1 VLLASQRSAGEFWP
15 RQEWQVRSGHW
26 FKAAVLVIAVL
37 LGLLVQSEWLALLQF
52 RLQVSGGVGD
62 PIFGRPLSFYFFTLP
77 VWRFAVNL
85 VLGVWLLAL
94 LLTSVAYVVNGH
106 LNYVRQLKLSWAA
119 RVHLSILVAVGFAL
133 AALRFWL
140 NRFEL
145 LYSDYRLSFY
155 GTGYTDI
162 HARLPVYWLMIGAS
176 LLTGVLVLLFSL
188 RRRVKAAILSVAGF
202 IAFYLVAN
210 IYPGAVQTFSVKPN
224 ELQKE
229 SPYIANSIRSTSLAY
244 GLDKIEVRDFSA
256 GGGLTLKDLK
266 RNEATVLNI
275 RLWDWRPLKDVYG
288 QLQSIRPYY
297 NFEDVDLDRYVID
310 GNYRQITLSVR
321 ELDFESVS
329 EQARTWINQYFQYTH
344 GYGLCASP
352 VNEVTEE
359 GLPEFVIQDIPP
371 RSKSSLKISRPE
383 IYYGEKTLHPV
394 FVKTGMKEF
403 DYPVG
408 EENAFTTY
416 AADRGVSIGSFWRRL
431 LLAWD
436 LGSFEILFTKNF
448 TSDSRVLLHRSVRD
462 RIQRIAPFLAYDR
475 DPYIVIDEGRL
486 FWIQDAYTTT
496 NRYPYSEPFQ
506 GQFNYIRNSVKVV
519 LDAYLGDVF
528 FYLADPGDPIVRTY
542 SSIFPTLFRP
552 ISQMRPGLRAH
563 VRYPEDLFDV
573 QRHMYRTYHMRDPR
587 VFYTKEDLWEVP
599 SEIYSGSEQVME
611 SYYTIMSLPPSQTKE
626 FIMLIPF
633 TPKDKNN
640 MIAWLAARSDGANY
654 GKLVLYQFPK
664 QELTYGPMQI
674 EARIDQDPAISQ
686 LITLWNQKGSSVIR
700 GNLLVIPIE
709 HSLLYVEP
717 IYLQAEKS
725 RIPELTRIV
734 VVYQNR
740 VSMGETLKEALQA
753 AITGAGVS
761 PPVEAATAA
770 DVVAPLALPSLQEL
784 VSQAVRHFE
793 DSQTLLKEGD
803 WAGYGEEQRKLREVL
818 KQLNEAAG
826 NK

>member
-1 VLLASQRSAGEFWP
+1 
-15 RQEWQVRSGHW
+15 
-26 FKAAVLVIAVL
+26 
-37 LGLLVQSEWLALLQF
+37 
-52 RLQVSGGVGD
+52 
-62 PIFGRPLSFYFFTLP
+62 
-77 VWRFAVNL
+77 
-85 VLGVWLLAL
+85 
-94 LLTSVAYVVNGH
+94 
-106 LNYVRQLKLSWAA
+106 
-119 RVHLSILVAVGFAL
+119 
-133 AALRFWL
+133 
-140 NRFEL
+140 
-145 LYSDYRLSFY
+145 
-155 GTGYTDI
+155 
-162 HARLPVYWLMIGAS
+162 
-176 LLTGVLVLLFSL
+176 VLLFSL

-403 DYPVG
+403 DYPLG